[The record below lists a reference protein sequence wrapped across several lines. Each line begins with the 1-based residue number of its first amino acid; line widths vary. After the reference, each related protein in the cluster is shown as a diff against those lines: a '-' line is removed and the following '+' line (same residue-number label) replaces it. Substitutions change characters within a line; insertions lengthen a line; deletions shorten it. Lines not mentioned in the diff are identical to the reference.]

1 MLQKILQF
9 FSQWYKIFQFKE
21 TMFQLSSKY
30 KPTWDQPKAILNIVD
45 FLKAGY
51 KYQTLWG
58 VTGSGKT
65 YTMANI
71 IQEIKKPTLIIAH
84 NKTLAAQLAQEFKE
98 FFPDAAVHYFVSYY
112 DYYQP
117 EAYVQKTDTYIEKE
131 ATINEE
137 IDRLRHAATQSLIS
151 RKDVII
157 VASVSCIYGIGDIDA
172 YIDATFDMKVGESY
186 KTEEILKN
194 LVSLQYRRAWA
205 DFKPGT
211 FQIMWDLLEIFPAS
225 EELVYSIEFWGDE
238 VSQITRRNYL
248 TGEIFEY
255 LQEIQIFPAKHTVT
269 TKDTIERIVPQIKL
283 DLEERLK
290 FFKDVWD
297 VLRFERL
304 KAKVEYDIEMMSE
317 VGYVN
322 GIENYSRYLDG
333 RNQWEPPETLIDYFP
348 DDFLC
353 FIDESH
359 MTIPQIWGMYNGD
372 RARKTS
378 LVENGFRLPAAYD
391 NRPLRYEEFEAKMNQ
406 IVCVSA
412 TPASYEIGKSCEDE
426 MKGRTKINVW
436 EFSHSW
442 ENEKTNHLEIIWEWE
457 NLTDNEESYEG
468 AIVEYIPI
476 SKRSASKKWQKW
488 IDRFKNFA
496 PMEWEKWWVN
506 EENRI
511 VDLTIRPTG
520 LLDPMIEIARM
531 EFMVD
536 DIMKQVQYITEK
548 NARMLI
554 TTITKRSSEEL
565 TDYLLNHGVKTRYL
579 HSEIETLERLEILR
593 DLRMWKIDVIVW
605 VNLLREWLDLPE
617 VSRICIL
624 DADKQ
629 WFLRS
634 EPSLIQIIW
643 RAARNSEGKVT
654 MYVEKL
660 KQAKVEEVK
669 SQEYTPKKQK
679 KSAEWEQLKQSVI
692 EIWDFE
698 KRDIYRVDNARW
710 VMDNGLVIS
719 ESMRKAINLTYYRRE
734 LQNTYNEKNGITP
747 TTIFSSIKDMGIK
760 IKIKKDYAL
769 AGDGVS
775 AEKMIKKLELE
786 MDIAAANLDFE
797 QAAELRDAIIELR
810 RGKKK

>member
-1 MLQKILQF
+1 
-9 FSQWYKIFQFKE
+9 
-21 TMFQLSSKY
+21 
-30 KPTWDQPKAILNIVD
+30 
-45 FLKAGY
+45 
-51 KYQTLWG
+51 
-58 VTGSGKT
+58 
-65 YTMANI
+65 
-71 IQEIKKPTLIIAH
+71 
-84 NKTLAAQLAQEFKE
+84 
-98 FFPDAAVHYFVSYY
+98 
-112 DYYQP
+112 
-117 EAYVQKTDTYIEKE
+117 
-131 ATINEE
+131 
-137 IDRLRHAATQSLIS
+137 
-151 RKDVII
+151 
-157 VASVSCIYGIGDIDA
+157 
-172 YIDATFDMKVGESY
+172 
-186 KTEEILKN
+186 
-194 LVSLQYRRAWA
+194 
-205 DFKPGT
+205 
-211 FQIMWDLLEIFPAS
+211 
-225 EELVYSIEFWGDE
+225 
-238 VSQITRRNYL
+238 
-248 TGEIFEY
+248 
-255 LQEIQIFPAKHTVT
+255 
-269 TKDTIERIVPQIKL
+269 
-283 DLEERLK
+283 
-290 FFKDVWD
+290 
-297 VLRFERL
+297 
-304 KAKVEYDIEMMSE
+304 
-317 VGYVN
+317 
-322 GIENYSRYLDG
+322 
-333 RNQWEPPETLIDYFP
+333 
-348 DDFLC
+348 
-353 FIDESH
+353 
-359 MTIPQIWGMYNGD
+359 
-372 RARKTS
+372 
-378 LVENGFRLPAAYD
+378 
-391 NRPLRYEEFEAKMNQ
+391 
-406 IVCVSA
+406 
-412 TPASYEIGKSCEDE
+412 
-426 MKGRTKINVW
+426 
-436 EFSHSW
+436 
-442 ENEKTNHLEIIWEWE
+442 
-457 NLTDNEESYEG
+457 
-468 AIVEYIPI
+468 
-476 SKRSASKKWQKW
+476 
-488 IDRFKNFA
+488 
-496 PMEWEKWWVN
+496 MEWEKWWVN